1 MKRLIFTFIG
11 VFLIAIVLSLFGFEY
26 SHQTI
31 SSLYNVLG
39 IIFSIGMG
47 LLITFRLDGI
57 KNTSYVRYIRSNVR
71 HIRNCFIIYFAIS
84 TIIYMGYPKIP
95 AYNYKSYIDTTLIA
109 NQFTTYFIAFSMIY
123 FVVNFLAIQK
133 LNEDIFDRINK
144 DQQNKK

>member
-11 VFLIAIVLSLFGFEY
+11 VFLIAIILSLFGFEY

-57 KNTSYVRYIRSNVR
+57 KNMSYVRYIRNNVR

-84 TIIYMGYPKIP
+84 TIIYMGYQKIP

-123 FVVNFLAIQK
+123 SVVNFLAIQK

-144 DQQNKK
+144 DQ